1 MFKKLLTL
9 KKLFLSPFIFHM
21 KSFIFTSESVGEGHP
36 DKICDLISD
45 SILDKCLEQD
55 PLSRVAVDVCVKSN
69 LVVLVGE
76 ITTKATV
83 DYEYV
88 ARQVLLDIGY
98 TSEDIGINGNT
109 CKILVCIEKQS
120 PDISQGLERNTGN
133 PYDLGAGDQGIMF
146 GYATDETEERMPL
159 TVVLSHKLA
168 ERIEFLRKTQADFL
182 RPDCK
187 TQVTVEYEIR
197 SDNGLKPK
205 RVHTIVISAQ
215 HTEGVNIDF
224 LRAYIKENVISAVI
238 PTEMLDEN
246 TIFHINP
253 SNKFVIG
260 GPEGDSGLTGRKIIV
275 DTYGGWGAHGGG
287 AFSGKDWSKV
297 DRSGAYACRWIAKSL
312 VDNKLCKRCLLQV
325 SYAIGIPDPLSIFV
339 DTFNTSEYSNE
350 EILEIIYKNFSLR
363 LGDIV
368 KELELYKPI
377 YKKTAKY
384 GHFGKIDCSWEKSK
398 KLN

>member
-1 MFKKLLTL
+1 
-9 KKLFLSPFIFHM
+9 M

>member
-1 MFKKLLTL
+1 
-9 KKLFLSPFIFHM
+9 M
-21 KSFIFTSESVGEGHP
+21 KNFIFTSESVGEGHP

-55 PLSRVAVDVCVKSN
+55 PLSRVAVDVCVKSD

-76 ITTKATV
+76 ISTKAV
-83 DYEYV
+83 IDYEEV
-88 ARQVLLDIGY
+88 ARNVLRSIGY
-98 TSEDIGINGNT
+98 DQDNIGINGNT
-109 CKILVCIEKQS
+109 CTVLVNIKNQS
-120 PDISQGLERNTGN
+120 PDISQSLDTHTGN

-159 TVVLSHKLA
+159 TVVLSHRLA
-168 ERIEFLRKTQADFL
+168 ERLEFLRKSNAVDFL

-197 SDNGLKPK
+197 DDNSLHPK
-205 RVHTIVISAQ
+205 RIHTIVVSTQ
-215 HTEGVNIDF
+215 HTEEVNVDT
-224 LRAYIKENVISAVI
+224 LRAYIKEHVISYVI
-238 PTEMLDEN
+238 PLEMLDDR

-312 VDNKLCKRCLLQV
+312 VDNNICKRCLVQV
-325 SYAIGIPDPLSIFV
+325 SYAIGIPEPLSIFV
-339 DTFNTSEYSNE
+339 DTYNTSEYSNE
-350 EILEIIYKNFSLR
+350 EILEIINTNWSLR

-368 KELELYKPI
+368 KDLELYKPI
-377 YKKTAKY
+377 YKNTAKY
-384 GHFGKIDCSWEKSK
+384 GHFGKKEYNWEISK
-398 KLN
+398 IFKK

>member
-36 DKICDLISD
+36 DKTCDLISD